1 MPKFKKSSGFRM
13 SGFPTH
19 AGVSPMRQN
28 GNDDRDERY
37 KRDLQKGKLESDIR
51 NAKTEEDK
59 RAAMITRKHL
69 LGQKITEEENQF
81 LLDYNRKKKETKKGK
96 TTSATTQTTQTPS
109 EK

>member
-19 AGVSPMRQN
+19 AGVSPMRKT

-37 KRDLQKGKLESDIR
+37 KRDKQKGQLESDII
-51 NAKTEEDK
+51 NAETEEDRK
-59 RAAMITRKHL
+59 AAMITAKGVRGMKL
-69 LGQKITEEENQF
+69 TEEENQF
-81 LLDYNRKKKETKKGK
+81 LIDYNREKKQRKKGK
-96 TTSATTQTTQTPS
+96 TTSTTTQTTQTPS

>member
-28 GNDDRDERY
+28 GNDDRDKRY
-37 KRDLQKGKLESDIR
+37 KKDLQKAQLESDIR

-59 RAAMITRKHL
+59 KAAMIVAKGVRGMKL
-69 LGQKITEEENQF
+69 TEEENQF
-81 LLDYNRKKKETKKGK
+81 LLDYNKKKKEKKAKAKAGTK
-96 TTSATTQTTQTPS
+96 
-109 EK
+109 